1 METSEVVLE
10 KIRKEEKKSLI
21 QTILILPLV
30 ILIIVS
36 VKIYQNDLSI
46 NKGEILFVSAIT
58 IGIIIILFI
67 KVRNADNDYNYY
79 KRLLNTLK

>member
-1 METSEVVLE
+1 MKTSEVVLE

-21 QTILILPLV
+21 QTILILPFV

>member
-10 KIRKEEKKSLI
+10 KIRKEEKKSFI

-30 ILIIVS
+30 ILIIVL

-46 NKGEILFVSAIT
+46 NKGEILFVSAMT
-58 IGIIIILFI
+58 IGIIIVLFI
-67 KVRNADNDYNYY
+67 KVRNANNDYEYY
-79 KRLLNTLK
+79 KRFLNTSK